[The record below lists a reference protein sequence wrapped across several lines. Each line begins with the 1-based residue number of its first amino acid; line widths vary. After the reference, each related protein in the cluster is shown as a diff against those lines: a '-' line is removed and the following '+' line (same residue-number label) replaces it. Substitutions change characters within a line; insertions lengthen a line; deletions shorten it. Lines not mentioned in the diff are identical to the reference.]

1 MQFTNLKSFSNR
13 DVKVMSS
20 SKPSTPIL
28 QRRYGDSE
36 ISRIPI
42 SLSSS
47 PVPFR
52 RTNSMRLRPNCS
64 LFNQLNETTLKQHN
78 KNFQPS
84 KNSAANSDR
93 VQQLRLINL
102 QRARRGS
109 VSMDDPK
116 SNGSGD
122 PGGSSKNFAEHCNG
136 NVINMKHMNGDIT
149 RKNDRGM
156 VSFIQKIFKR
166 FTWPK
171 ASD

>member
-1 MQFTNLKSFSNR
+1 MT
-13 DVKVMSS
+13 S

-28 QRRYGDSE
+28 QRRYGESE

-78 KNFQPS
+78 KNFQHS
-84 KNSAANSDR
+84 RNSAASSDR

-109 VSMDDPK
+109 VSMDEPK
-116 SNGSGD
+116 SDGSGD
-122 PGGSSKNFAEHCNG
+122 PGGTSKSLAEQCNG
-136 NVINMKHMNGDIT
+136 NVVNTKHMNGDIA

-156 VSFIQKIFKR
+156 VSLMQKYQKNSLGQQPVISFWGNLRLYNQKMR
-166 FTWPK
+166 
-171 ASD
+171 